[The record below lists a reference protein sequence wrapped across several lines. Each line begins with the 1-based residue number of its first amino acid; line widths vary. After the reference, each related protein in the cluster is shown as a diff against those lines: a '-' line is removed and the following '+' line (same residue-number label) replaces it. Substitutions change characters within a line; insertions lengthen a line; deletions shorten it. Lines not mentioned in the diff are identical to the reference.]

1 VVPAVQVGGRPL
13 LATIRYAIGP
23 AAARRL
29 GLVTEPQG
37 TLVRAP
43 RAVTPAQLQAA
54 RAALALYPALTIV
67 AGPGAPPRSVATSLL
82 LLLFGVSAA
91 VALAVVAAR
100 VGLARAEAGPKR
112 LALFAVGAS
121 PAVLRRTAAAA
132 ALLALLGAA
141 LAVPAGLLPV
151 AAIYAASPTL
161 TPLQVPWAGLAVA
174 TLLVPLLAAAGG
186 ATLTRTGRG

>member
-1 VVPAVQVGGRPL
+1 VRV
-13 LATIRYAIGP
+13 Y
-23 AAARRL
+23 RL
-29 GLVTEPQG
+29 TE
-37 TLVRAP
+37 
-43 RAVTPAQLQAA
+43 AA
-54 RAALALYPALTIV
+54 RAELDGRFLEAV
-67 AGPGAPPRSVATSLL
+67 GRCWPP
-82 LLLFGVSAA
+82 
-91 VALAVVAAR
+91 
-100 VGLARAEAGPKR
+100 AEAGPER

-141 LAVPAGLLPV
+141 PAVAAGLLPV

-174 TLLVPLLAAAGG
+174 TLLFPLPAAAGG